1 MVQTTYEDI
10 EIPVSEL
17 EIGMHVVA
25 LDRPWS
31 ETPFLLQGFIIQS
44 ATELDELRLHCQQ
57 VTIQVRRELAPAL
70 RKKLAQRNVPGQVER
85 ELPAAMRG
93 PQSTTRTKYLNLV
106 TFKEAVE
113 ASRMTFDSARSLSRS
128 VLEGLR
134 LGHALNMA
142 ECREVVDEVVSSVL
156 QHEDALR
163 FLTLIK
169 NRDEYTAEHS
179 MNVCVLV
186 AAFARHLGLKEFEIR
201 QLALCGLLHDVGK
214 SRIPLEILNK
224 PGRFTREE
232 AHIMAEHTTH
242 GRNILM
248 SASTENLFTVDVAHS
263 HHERVD
269 GKGYPR
275 SLRDSHI
282 SYYARIVAIVDAYDA
297 MTSERVYGTCKSSQQ
312 ALQEILKH
320 RGSHFDHKLATEFIK
335 SMGIYRAGALVE
347 MTSGALAIIIR
358 DNRSDFRK
366 PRVLL
371 VTDDGKNPLKAKHE
385 RLLDLATEEGTHWE
399 IQSEVPNKT
408 AGIDVRHFVDKG
420 LKLHG

>member
-1 MVQTTYEDI
+1 
-10 EIPVSEL
+10 
-17 EIGMHVVA
+17 MHVVE

-31 ETPFLLQGFIIQS
+31 GTPFLLQGFIIQS
-44 ATELDELRLHCQQ
+44 PSELDELRLHCQH
-57 VTIQVRRELAPAL
+57 VVIQVRREHVAGFRQNLE
-70 RKKLAQRNVPGQVER
+70 KKRANRQDEQK
-85 ELPAAMRG
+85 LPAIMRG
-93 PQSTTRTKYLNLV
+93 PQSKTRVKYLNQV
-106 TFKEAVE
+106 SFKEAVE
-113 ASRMTFDSARSLSRS
+113 ASRMSFDSARSLSRS
-128 VLEGLR
+128 VLESLR
-134 LGHALNMA
+134 LGHALNLE
-142 ECREVVDEVVSSVL
+142 ECKEVVDEVVNSVL

-169 NRDEYTAEHS
+169 NKEEYTAEHS
-179 MNVCVLV
+179 MNVCVLT

-263 HHERVD
+263 HHERIN

-275 SLRDSHI
+275 SLREQQI
-282 SYYARIVAIVDAYDA
+282 SFYARLVSIVDAYDA

-312 ALQEILKH
+312 ALQEILKS
-320 RGSHFDHKLATEFIK
+320 RGTHFDHQLATEFVK

-347 MTSGALAIIIR
+347 MVTGQLAIVIH
-358 DNRSDFRK
+358 DNKSAFRK

-371 VTDDGKNPLKAKHE
+371 VTDAAKKPLKASQE
-385 RLLDLATEEGTHWE
+385 RVLDLAKKEGENWE

-408 AGIDVRHFVDKG
+408 AGIDVQHFIDKG
-420 LKLHG
+420 LKLQS